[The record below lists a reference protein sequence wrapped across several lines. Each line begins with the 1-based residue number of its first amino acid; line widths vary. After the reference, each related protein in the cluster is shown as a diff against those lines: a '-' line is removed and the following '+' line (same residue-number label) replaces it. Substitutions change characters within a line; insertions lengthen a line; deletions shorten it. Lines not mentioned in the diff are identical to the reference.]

1 MFDTCK
7 QFTWLYER
15 YLRRGGNVAILTK
28 PFTTEKLKNVLEFLK
43 YYDLSDAVCKE
54 KIEVSDAL
62 LKEFCKKHLQ
72 DNAVRR
78 QNVLHIF
85 DYIDNETDKE
95 LLRRRYIDN
104 QDYYDIAY
112 EMGYCDRYMMKLY
125 KKAFDR
131 LVKTAENMPE
141 FEY

>member
-1 MFDTCK
+1 M
-7 QFTWLYER
+7 
-15 YLRRGGNVAILTK
+15 AIFEK
-28 PFTTEKLKNVLEFLK
+28 PYTAEKLKNVLDFLK
-43 YYDLSDAVCKE
+43 YYEFSDEICKE
-54 KIEVSDAL
+54 KINKHDI
-62 LKEFCKKHLQ
+62 FFTDYCKKHLK

-78 QNVLHIF
+78 QNVLHVF

-104 QDYYDIAY
+104 QEYCDIAY
-112 EMGYCDRYMMKLY
+112 EMAYTERSIQRLY

-131 LVKTAENMPE
+131 LEKNVENMPE